1 MDQVTNPGAILNR
14 LVDNSS
20 TLGVEDGWD
29 SFYSVIGQA
38 DIILK
43 NIDRAV
49 EKGVDVTVVNGCK
62 GEARFMRGLAYW
74 YLMSVWGDVPIVE
87 NPEILAQN
95 YMVHA
100 NFQEDVLQYAIKDM
114 EFAAENLPLS
124 DEIR

>member
-1 MDQVTNPGAILNR
+1 MNR

-74 YLMSVWGDVPIVE
+74 YLMSVWGMFLLWKIRRYWHRIIWYMPISRKTYC
-87 NPEILAQN
+87 NMQ
-95 YMVHA
+95 
-100 NFQEDVLQYAIKDM
+100 
-114 EFAAENLPLS
+114 
-124 DEIR
+124 